1 MEKKLYRSSQ
11 NKVLAGVCGGI
22 GEYFEIDPV
31 MVRLLVV
38 VFTLVGGSGLIAYI
52 IAMLIIPVR
61 RGPEFPS
68 EYNEAYADVEGGKS
82 NYRNESPESYEKTNR
97 NTAMALGFILIV
109 IGGLIVVRYFVHW
122 IPSGLIFAAALVLAG
137 IFLIFKRL

>member
-1 MEKKLYRSSQ
+1 MEKKLYRSTQ
-11 NKVLAGVCGGI
+11 NKVIAGVCGGV

-31 MVRLLVV
+31 IVRLLVV

-61 RGPEFPS
+61 RGPEVPG
-68 EYNEAYADVEGGKS
+68 EYNEAYAGVEGVK
-82 NYRNESPESYEKTNR
+82 NNCRNESPGSYEKTNR
-97 NTAMALGFILIV
+97 NTAMALGFILII

-137 IFLIFKRL
+137 LFLIFKRL